1 VSCAP
6 SGDEGPTSCIEIKK
20 TSNKLS
26 ETKGNSK
33 KTNENKRKKK
43 KKKKNNK
50 KKPKKNPTTT
60 QKQNLTA
67 AARDLGTVPSGQL
80 MFDGPQL
87 CPICGP
93 RPVLLHLSTSRLIL
107 GLSTLGTVS
116 PF

>member
-6 SGDEGPTSCIEIKK
+6 SGDEGPTSYIEIKK

-33 KTNENKRKKK
+33 KTHEQKQKQKKQK
-43 KKKKNNK
+43 QKQ
-50 KKPKKNPTTT
+50 TTT

-67 AARDLGTVPSGQL
+67 AARDLGTVPSGQI
-80 MFDGPQL
+80 MFDGPQS

-93 RPVLLHLSTSRLIL
+93 RPVLRHLSTSRRIL
-107 GLSTLGTVS
+107 GLSTLRTVS